1 MYQNI
6 ESGSHCE
13 TRCVI
18 SRVFVICQRPKC
30 GRQKWL
36 NNCQFHVIWQQCL
49 KLWFEIEN
57 SFSWLDLYTILKN
70 RATSRIVYR
79 IKLYSITLVKYVFH
93 THIFNTL
100 KMMLIW
106 PVATVWC
113 VNDAERAKSK
123 QNDHRQD
130 VYRLHILHGSSHR
143 LSNQITNYKT
153 RNIPSI
159 PWDSSWWGH
168 WAE

>member
-1 MYQNI
+1 MTR
-6 ESGSHCE
+6 HCE

-18 SRVFVICQRPKC
+18 SRVFVICRRPKC

-36 NNCQFHVIWQQCL
+36 NNCQFHVIRQRCL

-57 SFSWLDLYTILKN
+57 SFLWLDLYTILKN

-100 KMMLIW
+100 KMTLIW
-106 PVATVWC
+106 PVATVC
-113 VNDAERAKSK
+113 SSLEAKPLGK
-123 QNDHRQD
+123 LTFHQKDK
-130 VYRLHILHGSSHR
+130 IL
-143 LSNQITNYKT
+143 L
-153 RNIPSI
+153 
-159 PWDSSWWGH
+159 SSWRP
-168 WAE
+168 

>member
-1 MYQNI
+1 MGVHNRI
-6 ESGSHCE
+6 FAKNSEVVAHCK

-18 SRVFVICQRPKC
+18 SRVFVICRRPKC

-36 NNCQFHVIWQQCL
+36 NNCQFHVIRQRCL

-57 SFSWLDLYTILKN
+57 SFLWLDLYTILKN

-100 KMMLIW
+100 KMTLIW
-106 PVATVWC
+106 PVATVWLYSI
-113 VNDAERAKSK
+113 VVLWSYMSRIDRA
-123 QNDHRQD
+123 
-130 VYRLHILHGSSHR
+130 SHEKDR
-143 LSNQITNYKT
+143 C
-153 RNIPSI
+153 RR
-159 PWDSSWWGH
+159 
-168 WAE
+168 

>member
-1 MYQNI
+1 MAIINDRWRWY
-6 ESGSHCE
+6 GKKLFWGHCE

-18 SRVFVICQRPKC
+18 SRVFVICRRPKC

-36 NNCQFHVIWQQCL
+36 NNCQFHVIRQRCL

-57 SFSWLDLYTILKN
+57 SFLWLDLYTIVKN

-100 KMMLIW
+100 KMTLIW
-106 PVATVWC
+106 PVATVC
-113 VNDAERAKSK
+113 QFVVIVDEAFYCGTIEISTRTTALEVIFLQEIFNISLFF
-123 QNDHRQD
+123 N
-130 VYRLHILHGSSHR
+130 VFHG
-143 LSNQITNYKT
+143 I
-153 RNIPSI
+153 I
-159 PWDSSWWGH
+159 H
-168 WAE
+168 WS

>member
-1 MYQNI
+1 MWCHTECNSILFTGVVYG
-6 ESGSHCE
+6 GSINWVHCE

-18 SRVFVICQRPKC
+18 SRVFVICRRPKC

-36 NNCQFHVIWQQCL
+36 NNCQFHVIRQRCL

-57 SFSWLDLYTILKN
+57 SFLWLDLYTILKN

-100 KMMLIW
+100 KMTLIW
-106 PVATVWC
+106 PVATVWI
-113 VNDAERAKSK
+113 V
-123 QNDHRQD
+123 
-130 VYRLHILHGSSHR
+130 SSR
-143 LSNQITNYKT
+143 FYIDIFSL
-153 RNIPSI
+153 
-159 PWDSSWWGH
+159 
-168 WAE
+168 